1 MEARPWLERRRGG
14 QELGFIFGFFYE
26 LARQGQPQQ
35 LEGEVIWECHCRRDG
50 GLLVA
55 ESCHSK
61 GISLCRGSPSVPEW
75 RNGPLE
81 LQAKGIRTALA
92 QDPRAKVAPHSSSP
106 GLWENGNH
114 EAFLFRGIMF
124 SEIYFEHKKWMVVIS
139 FRRLP
144 VTL

>member
-1 MEARPWLERRRGG
+1 MWRHGHGRREG
-14 QELGFIFGFFYE
+14 QELVFIFGFFYE
-26 LARQGQPQQ
+26 LARQGQSQQ
-35 LEGEVIWECHCRRDG
+35 LEGDVIWECHCRRDG

-61 GISLCRGSPSVPEW
+61 GISSCRGSPSVPEW

-92 QDPRAKVAPHSSSP
+92 QDPRAKMASL
-106 GLWENGNH
+106 GLWENGTH

-124 SEIYFEHKKWMVVIS
+124 SENYLEHKKWMVVIS